1 MSDIVKTHIEYGSK
15 SFTAILWSL
24 FFAGFASFSSLY
36 SVQPM
41 MPIFAKF
48 FQVTPTHSSFP
59 LSFSTVALAIGLL
72 FTGFISDRFGR
83 KSIMVCALFL
93 VSILLLISA
102 SFPIWEI
109 FLSTR
114 ILIGLAVSGVA
125 AVAMTYIGEEIAQK
139 DIGFAMGLYISGTA
153 IGGMGGRLIAGV
165 LVDFISWQSATY
177 IIGFLNFII
186 ACLFYLLLPKSQHFK
201 PFPFR
206 FSRFKAAFEQNL
218 KDSKLRILFA
228 QGFILM
234 GCLVTVFNYIS
245 YHLLEAPFHL
255 SQTWIGLISIAYLAG
270 IYSSPKA
277 ARWGYQYGRAKV
289 LPFLLFS
296 MNRPTIML
304 NNKKGSTFARWGYQ
318 YGRAKVLP
326 FLLFSMMV
334 GLFITLIPSL
344 WAILLGL
351 TIFTFSF
358 FAAHSTASSWVS
370 VQAVQYRAVASS
382 LYLFCYYIG
391 SSLLGSSGGLVWE
404 HFGWIG
410 INLSVGVVLVIG
422 FALAIHLMKNETKTT
437 NKVA

>member
-36 SVQPM
+36 CVQPM

-83 KSIMVCALFL
+83 KPIMVCALFL

-255 SQTWIGLISIAYLAG
+255 SQAWIGLISIAYLAG

-277 ARWGYQYGRAKV
+277 
-289 LPFLLFS
+289 
-296 MNRPTIML
+296 
-304 NNKKGSTFARWGYQ
+304 ARWGYQ

>member
-1 MSDIVKTHIEYGSK
+1 MYKPEALSAHIEYGSK

-36 SVQPM
+36 CVQPM

-48 FQVTPTHSSFP
+48 FQVSPTHSSFP

-83 KSIMVCALFL
+83 KPIMVFALFL
-93 VSILLLISA
+93 VSLLLLISA
-102 SFPIWEI
+102 SFPIWEV
-109 FLSTR
+109 FLTTR
-114 ILIGLAVSGVA
+114 IFIGLAVSGVA
-125 AVAMTYIGEEIAQK
+125 AVAMTYIGEEIAQQ

-177 IIGFLNFII
+177 IIGFLNLVI
-186 ACLFYLLLPKSQHFK
+186 ACLFYLLLPKSQHFQ
-201 PFPFR
+201 PYPFR

-218 KDSKLRILFA
+218 KDPKLRILFA

-255 SQTWIGLISIAYLAG
+255 SQAWIGVISIAYLAG

-277 ARWGYQYGRAKV
+277 AQWGFKYGRDKV
-289 LPFLLFS
+289 LPCLLLS
-296 MNRPTIML
+296 MIL
-304 NNKKGSTFARWGYQ
+304 
-318 YGRAKVLP
+318 
-326 FLLFSMMV
+326 

-344 WAILLGL
+344 WAVLLGL

-382 LYLFCYYIG
+382 LYLFCYYVG
-391 SSLLGSSGGLVWE
+391 SSLLGSSGGLIWE
-404 HFGWIG
+404 KFGWIG
-410 INLSVGVVLVIG
+410 INLGVGMVLVLG
-422 FALAIHLMKNETKTT
+422 LVLAVHLMLKEKN
-437 NKVA
+437 

>member
-36 SVQPM
+36 CVQPM

-83 KSIMVCALFL
+83 KPIMVCALFL

-109 FLSTR
+109 FLTTR
-114 ILIGLAVSGVA
+114 IFIGLAVSGVA

-177 IIGFLNFII
+177 IIGFINLVI

-277 ARWGYQYGRAKV
+277 
-289 LPFLLFS
+289 
-296 MNRPTIML
+296 
-304 NNKKGSTFARWGYQ
+304 ARWGYQ